1 MPSEYISSLRLLL
14 FSAHAIFSCCFCRFF
29 FIKAFIMKWKHK
41 QCLATQWTPT
51 PFPSILVMCERWST
65 SFHSIQ
71 VHIAMAFC
79 EHFTLNTFLFQNWKT
94 ENQKD
99 KIAKIKWR
107 TLKASNM
114 ACSMDRFSKCTWLRQ
129 LMLLFGF
136 VVLFLWNHFWFYS
149 HIYWST
155 HLFFSSLWHFEISVI
170 VSTTIKSSHWMWV
183 RCSVSISVLVV

>member
-1 MPSEYISSLRLLL
+1 
-14 FSAHAIFSCCFCRFF
+14 
-29 FIKAFIMKWKHK
+29 MKWKHK

-136 VVLFLWNHFWFYS
+136 VVLFFMKPFLILFS
-149 HIYWST
+149 HILIYS
-155 HLFFSSLWHFEISVI
+155 LVFFFSLTFRNFCYRFNYNKKQPLNVSPLFSVHKC
-170 VSTTIKSSHWMWV
+170 VG
-183 RCSVSISVLVV
+183 RLVLPRI